1 MSAGKKKLGEE
12 TTYSRW
18 LAKHQGVPILKGFS
32 IPNLN
37 EVEVFPWERTGG
49 KGVYIELEGMEATND
64 SYICEI
70 PPGASLNPERHLYEE
85 VIYVLS
91 GRGATTVWN
100 DERYKRT
107 FEWHEGSLFAIPL
120 NAWHQLFNGQGG
132 EPSRF
137 YAVTC
142 APLVFNFF
150 HNEDYVLNDPFV
162 FSDRFNGQEDFF
174 SGEGKSLPG
183 RMWDTNFV
191 DDVRDFPLQEWKER
205 GAGGR
210 NVMFELGDGTMAA
223 HISEFPVGT
232 YKKAHRH
239 GPGAHVI
246 IVKGQ
251 GYSLLWEDGQEK
263 QKIDWSPGSVLVPPN
278 MVFHQHFNTGGA
290 PARYLA
296 IRWGSRKYP
305 VPWDGSALLLV
316 DKSLKDGGN
325 QIEYED
331 EDPRVRKLFEEETAK
346 HGAEC
351 KMPQLPGRAKTET
364 VGVS

>member
-1 MSAGKKKLGEE
+1 MAASTNKAGEE
-12 TTYSRW
+12 ESTYSRW
-18 LAKHQGVPILKGFS
+18 LANHQRIPILKGS
-32 IPNLN
+32 SNIPNLN

-49 KGVYIELEGMEATND
+49 KGVYIELEGMEGTND
-64 SYICEI
+64 SYVCEI

-100 DERYKRT
+100 DEKYKRT

-132 EPSRF
+132 EPARF

-142 APLVFNFF
+142 APLALNFF
-150 HNEDYVLNDPFV
+150 HNEDFVLNNPFV

-174 SGEGKSLPG
+174 SREGKSIKV
-183 RMWDTNFV
+183 RTWETNFV
-191 DDVRDFPLQEWKER
+191 DDVRDFPLQIWNER
-205 GAGGR
+205 GSGSS
-210 NVMFELGDGTMAA
+210 NVCFELAEGTMAA

-232 YKKAHRH
+232 YKKGHRH

-246 IVKGQ
+246 IVRGQ
-251 GYSLLWEDGQEK
+251 GYSLLWKEGEEK
-263 QKIDWSPGSVLVPPN
+263 KKVDWTPGSVIVPPN

-305 VPWDGSALLLV
+305 LPWNRSAGREDV
-316 DKSLKDGGN
+316 VAVSLKEGGN
-325 QIEYED
+325 QIELED
-331 EDPRVRKLFEEETAK
+331 EDPMVRKLFVEETIK
-346 HGAEC
+346 NGVEC
-351 KMPQLPGRAKTET
+351 KMPPLAR
-364 VGVS
+364 